1 MKYILLPI
9 DGSKRSIKS
18 IDLVK
23 TLYKPDEVNISIVLV
38 REDFDS
44 IRSEADYEQIKQETM
59 PFLDEVAGK
68 LDGFKVNKHVRAG
81 YAGDEILKFAEAE
94 NIDAIIMTKSTRK
107 GWTQMI
113 GSVTTHIVK
122 YAKCIVMI
130 IPEE

>member
-1 MKYILLPI
+1 MKQILLPI

-23 TLYKPDEVNISIVLV
+23 TLYKPDQVDVSIILV
-38 REDFDS
+38 KEDDG
-44 IRSEADYEQIKQETM
+44 IRSESDYKQLKEEIM

-68 LDGFKVNKHVRAG
+68 LEEFNVTKHFRVGDAG
-81 YAGDEILKFAEAE
+81 EEILKFAESDE
-94 NIDAIIMTKSTRK
+94 TDIIIMTKSTRK

-113 GSVTTHIVK
+113 GSVTTHVVK

-130 IPEE
+130 IPE

>member
-1 MKYILLPI
+1 MKRILLPI

-23 TLYKPDEVNISIVLV
+23 TLYKPDQVDVSIILV
-38 REDFDS
+38 KEDDG
-44 IRSEADYEQIKQETM
+44 IRSESDYKQIKEETM

-68 LDGFKVNKHVRAG
+68 LEGFNVKKHVRVGDAG
-81 YAGDEILKFAEAE
+81 EEILKFAESDE
-94 NIDAIIMTKSTRK
+94 TDIIIMTKSTRK

-113 GSVTTHIVK
+113 GSVTAHVVK

-130 IPEE
+130 IPE